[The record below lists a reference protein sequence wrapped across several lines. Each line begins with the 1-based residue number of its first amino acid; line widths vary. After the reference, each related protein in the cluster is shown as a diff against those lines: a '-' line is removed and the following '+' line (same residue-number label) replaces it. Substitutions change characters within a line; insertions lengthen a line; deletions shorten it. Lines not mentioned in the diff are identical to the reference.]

1 MDDFNNNTPS
11 GNEQQNAPESTGNF
25 QSAPEAGN
33 DAQRANSGSPYNGG
47 YQPNNGYPYSNGGGN
62 TNNGSSNANGGN
74 NGYSSGNNGYYGS
87 NGAYR
92 PSSTYSGNNSYVYYG
107 NSGQPPKKPIDNK
120 PSKHKKGGV
129 TALII
134 AVVVCVALGVTGIAV
149 SLSNRDGAKKQTSEK
164 TSADS
169 STVTINETPTASSTD
184 KSGSLTAAGVYD
196 KIKDSSVGILV
207 YSDSR
212 SSSASGQGS
221 GVIVG
226 EDSSKQYTYIMTCAH
241 VISGGGSVRVQLS
254 DETQYD
260 ATVVGYDS
268 KTDIGVLKIKA
279 TGLKAAEFG
288 DSDKLS
294 VGETVYAIGN
304 PGGTAFA
311 GSFTNGIVSAISRPV
326 NSQIG
331 YEMICIQHTAAINP
345 GNSGGALVNEYGQV
359 IGINSSKIASTDYEG
374 MAFSVPSVTAKEVYD
389 EIVANGYVTNRPKLG
404 ITYSP
409 ASSSQMYS
417 MIVSLKDLPAGSLI
431 VQSVQSDSS
440 LASQDVKQGDLIT
453 KVNGKDLDSADDLPD
468 LIDKSAVGDTLTL
481 TICRIDSNYNIN
493 EFEVKATLVEDKGD
507 SSSVKTEST
516 TRSNSYNPFSAYG
529 YGN

>member
-11 GNEQQNAPESTGNF
+11 GNEQQNTPESTGNF

-62 TNNGSSNANGGN
+62 TNNGSSNANGSN

-107 NSGQPPKKPIDNK
+107 NSGQPPKKPVDNK

-129 TALII
+129 IALII

-149 SLSNRDGAKKQTSEK
+149 SLSNKDGAKKQTSEK

-294 VGETVYAIGN
+294 VGETVYGY
-304 PGGTAFA
+304 GLSVT
-311 GSFTNGIVSAISRPV
+311 SGIVSALNREVTVQSDGQNIT
-326 NSQIG
+326 NKL
-331 YEMICIQHTAAINP
+331 IQTDAAINP

-417 MIVSLKDLPAGSLI
+417 MIVSLKELPAGSLI

>member
-1 MDDFNNNTPS
+1 
-11 GNEQQNAPESTGNF
+11 
-25 QSAPEAGN
+25 
-33 DAQRANSGSPYNGG
+33 
-47 YQPNNGYPYSNGGGN
+47 
-62 TNNGSSNANGGN
+62 
-74 NGYSSGNNGYYGS
+74 
-87 NGAYR
+87 
-92 PSSTYSGNNSYVYYG
+92 
-107 NSGQPPKKPIDNK
+107 
-120 PSKHKKGGV
+120 
-129 TALII
+129 
-134 AVVVCVALGVTGIAV
+134 
-149 SLSNRDGAKKQTSEK
+149 
-164 TSADS
+164 
-169 STVTINETPTASSTD
+169 
-184 KSGSLTAAGVYD
+184 
-196 KIKDSSVGILV
+196 
-207 YSDSR
+207 
-212 SSSASGQGS
+212 
-221 GVIVG
+221 
-226 EDSSKQYTYIMTCAH
+226 MTCAH

-468 LIDKSAVGDTLTL
+468 LIDNLPWAIRLRL
-481 TICRIDSNYNIN
+481 RFA
-493 EFEVKATLVEDKGD
+493 E
-507 SSSVKTEST
+507 
-516 TRSNSYNPFSAYG
+516 
-529 YGN
+529 